1 MKMAEERTG
10 KAISKRSLPRE
21 VKISIKAS
29 KAKKGENLVVLD
41 LRGIS
46 SFTDYFVIMH
56 GNSARQN
63 LALNENI
70 GKDLKKEKIMP
81 LSVEGRKLA
90 EWILM
95 DYGSFIIH
103 VFSEKAREYY
113 SLEKLWGDAH
123 KFSY

>member
-1 MKMAEERTG
+1 MAEEKTG
-10 KAISKRSLPRE
+10 KTISKRNIPRE

-29 KAKKGENLVVLD
+29 QAKKGENLVVLD

-63 LALNENI
+63 LALQESI
-70 GKDLKKEKIMP
+70 EKELKREKTLP
-81 LSVEGRKLA
+81 LSIEGKELG

-123 KFSY
+123 KLSY

>member
-1 MKMAEERTG
+1 MKMAEKRTG
-10 KAISKRSLPRE
+10 KAISKRSFPRE

-70 GKDLKKEKIMP
+70 EKDLKKEKIMP

>member
-1 MKMAEERTG
+1 MAEEKTG
-10 KAISKRSLPRE
+10 KTISKRSLPRE

-46 SFTDYFVIMH
+46 SFTDYCVIRH

-70 GKDLKKEKIMP
+70 EKELKKDKIMP

-103 VFSEKAREYY
+103 IFSEKAREYY

>member
-1 MKMAEERTG
+1 MAEERTG
-10 KAISKRSLPRE
+10 KAISKRNLPRE

-29 KAKKGENLVVLD
+29 QAKKGENLVVLD

-46 SFTDYFVIMH
+46 SFTDYFIIMH

-63 LALNENI
+63 LALQENI
-70 GKDLKKEKIMP
+70 EKELKKEKTVL
-81 LSVEGRKLA
+81 LSIEGKELG

>member
-1 MKMAEERTG
+1 MAEERTG
-10 KAISKRSLPRE
+10 KTISKRNLPRE

-29 KAKKGENLVVLD
+29 RATKGENLVVLD

-63 LALNENI
+63 LALHENI
-70 GKDLKKEKIMP
+70 EKELKKEKIMP
-81 LSVEGRKLA
+81 LSVEGKERA

>member
-1 MKMAEERTG
+1 MVEERTG
-10 KAISKRSLPRE
+10 KTISKRNLPRE

-29 KAKKGENLVVLD
+29 QAKKGENLVVLD

-63 LALNENI
+63 LALHESIENE
-70 GKDLKKEKIMP
+70 LKKQKIMP
-81 LSVEGRKLA
+81 LSVEGKEHA

-103 VFSEKAREYY
+103 VFSERAREYY

>member
-1 MKMAEERTG
+1 MPKERT
-10 KAISKRSLPRE
+10 KKSISKRSLPRE
-21 VKISIKAS
+21 VKISIRAIRE
-29 KAKKGENLVVLD
+29 KKGENLVVLD

-56 GNSARQN
+56 GNSTRQN
-63 LALNENI
+63 LALHESI
-70 GKDLKKEKIMP
+70 EKELKKEKIMP
-81 LSVEGRKLA
+81 LSIEGKERA

-95 DYGSFIIH
+95 DYGSFIVH

>member
-1 MKMAEERTG
+1 MAEERTG
-10 KAISKRSLPRE
+10 KTISKRNLPRE
-21 VKISIKAS
+21 LKISIKAS
-29 KAKKGENLVVLD
+29 QAKKGENLVVLD
-41 LRGIS
+41 LRAIS
-46 SFTDYFVIMH
+46 SFTDYFIIMH

-63 LALNENI
+63 LALQENI
-70 GKDLKKEKIMP
+70 EKELKKEKTMP
-81 LSVEGRKLA
+81 LSIEGKELG